1 MDSKTLKEK
10 RQAQGLSQDKL
21 SVLSGISQF
30 AISQIETGKAVPNRN
45 TRAQLESVLGVINWL
60 DCKGLRTLKARTSQD
75 LETALLKTL
84 YDVHSLPTQD
94 RGPFLDRAGSYI
106 QELRNKI

>member
-10 RQAQGLSQDKL
+10 RLAARLSQDKL
-21 SVLSGISQF
+21 SALSGISQF

-45 TRAQLESVLGVINWL
+45 TRASLERVLGVINWL
-60 DCKGLRTLKARTSQD
+60 HCKGIRTLKARTSQD

-84 YDVHSLPTQD
+84 YDVHSLPTED
-94 RGPFLDRAGSYI
+94 RHPFLNRVGNYI